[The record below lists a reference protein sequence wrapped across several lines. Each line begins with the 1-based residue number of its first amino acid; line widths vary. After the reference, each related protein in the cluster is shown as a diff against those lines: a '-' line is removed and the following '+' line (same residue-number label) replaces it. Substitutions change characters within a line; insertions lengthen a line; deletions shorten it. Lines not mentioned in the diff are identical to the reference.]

1 MTTGTTPDPGRS
13 VRRGRSLEVP
23 GVTHGGAP
31 IPMGARVGNTIY
43 SSGIAGVDPATGRV
57 APDAPSQ
64 ARWAFAHLR
73 TLLQAGGASLDDV
86 VRVTVYLKDPAA
98 REPVNAEWIACF
110 PDPHDRPARHIL
122 AYDLQHGMLLQ
133 LEAVAVVQDR

>member
-31 IPMGARVGNTIY
+31 IPMGARVGHTIY

-57 APDAPSQ
+57 APDAPAQ

-98 REPVNAEWIACF
+98 REPINAEWVACF

>member
-1 MTTGTTPDPGRS
+1 M
-13 VRRGRSLEVP
+13 
-23 GVTHGGAP
+23 THGGAP
-31 IPMGARVGNTIY
+31 IPMGARVGHTIY

-133 LEAVAVVQDR
+133 LEVVAIVQDR